1 MDMRAFFIFSLLFV
15 SLASF
20 AQEDCDDDAG
30 KKLENAV
37 KKSVEQCPNAEKLDQ
52 FCSSVGGLEADDE
65 GGDYKYY
72 YQRQIFEASC
82 TTLKEAEETRNSKIK
97 AMWKKFENKELIC
110 NNLQFDIAN
119 GNIIKYAA
127 SRSIDPFIRDVIKWK
142 VNLNKVDQTD
152 GRTPLDYIKFHMER
166 AKGGALEKKLQY
178 YYEILRKAGAKH
190 KTEL

>member
-1 MDMRAFFIFSLLFV
+1 MSV
-15 SLASF
+15 F
-20 AQEDCDDDAG
+20 AQVEEDCADDQA
-30 KKLENAV
+30 KKLMNAV
-37 KKSVEQCPNAEKLDQ
+37 KKTAVDQCPNAEKLDQ

-65 GGDYKYY
+65 GGEYKYY

-82 TTLKEAEETRNSKIK
+82 TTLKEAENTRNSKIA

-127 SRSIDPFIRDVIKWK
+127 SRSIDPFIRDVVKWK

-166 AKGGALEKKLQY
+166 AKGGALEKKLQQ
-178 YYEILRKAGAKH
+178 YYEILRQAGAKH